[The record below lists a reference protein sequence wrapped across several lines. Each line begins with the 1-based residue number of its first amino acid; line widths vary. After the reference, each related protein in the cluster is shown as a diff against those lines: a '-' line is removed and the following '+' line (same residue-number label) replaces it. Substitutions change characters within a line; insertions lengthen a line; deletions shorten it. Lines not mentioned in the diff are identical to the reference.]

1 MIAGLCEMG
10 FDAWYPPFLPEDVC
24 RACKNENA
32 DICLRE
38 AAESSKRRKAVKH
51 KPAVERS
58 TQ

>member
-1 MIAGLCEMG
+1 MG

-38 AAESSKRRKAVKH
+38 AAENSKRRIKEHYQPV
-51 KPAVERS
+51 VEGGTR
-58 TQ
+58 